1 MLTDKMLQAFFDS
14 PLFQSG
20 YKKQLEK
27 FGEDIDKLFAEDL
40 RAKITFSNEVLSK
53 MMLGK
58 LHQAYMSI
66 THFTKLCKSDEE
78 RQILDRLISIC
89 SNEDD
94 MAGVREGDFVFSE
107 QFGYYKVI
115 NKTHSGAIIKKAFSA
130 NMSFTLYDPR
140 SGLRFT
146 YKEENLNGYR
156 AVSKKD
162 LAKIDGYFEKNPEH
176 HQLFHKNTELILRLR
191 EAIKQGGM
199 TEAEEGFKMLHFY
212 KLCGEKLAFIINL
225 TDLGDKL
232 RIGYGFAAVSGEEYL
247 NHMAQFGID
256 DDWINLREC
265 QFIGCEDE
273 LSDAFSAL
281 RAFYEKHISKSKD
294 EILALRQERRKA
306 FIDRVKATLKPLDFK
321 KKNSTWTKDLGDGI
335 SFKIVL
341 DKSQF
346 SDIFS
351 FCFWVM
357 HEGDEGV
364 YRCYSTS
371 LYDYGQN
378 RFDWQF
384 ATEEELS
391 HTMKRLEEMAKEIIS
406 NHKALVKKGSED
418 LNEVFVC
425 QRTGRAVCKGC
436 PYKI

>member
-1 MLTDKMLQAFFDS
+1 
-14 PLFQSG
+14 
-20 YKKQLEK
+20 
-27 FGEDIDKLFAEDL
+27 
-40 RAKITFSNEVLSK
+40 

-78 RQILDRLISIC
+78 RKILDRLISIC
-89 SNEDD
+89 SNEGA
-94 MAGVREGDFVFSE
+94 MAGVREGDYIFSE
-107 QFGYYKVI
+107 QFGYYKI
-115 NKTHSGAIIKKAFSA
+115 IKKTDGVAIIKKAFSTDMTFA
-130 NMSFTLYDPR
+130 LYDPR
-140 SGLRFT
+140 SELRFP
-146 YKEENLNGYR
+146 YIEENLNGYQT
-156 AVSKKD
+156 VSKKD
-162 LAKIDGYFEKNPEH
+162 LAKINEYFEKNPEH
-176 HQLFHKNTELILRLR
+176 HQIFHKNTELILRLR
-191 EAIKQGGM
+191 EAMTLGGM
-199 TEAEEGFKMLHFY
+199 TEAKEGFKMLHFY
-212 KLCGEKLAFIINL
+212 KLCGEKVAFIINF
-225 TDLGDKL
+225 TDLGDRL
-232 RIGYGFAAVSGEEYL
+232 RLGYGFAAVSGEEYL

-265 QFIGCEDE
+265 QFISCEDE
-273 LSDAFSAL
+273 LSAAFSAM
-281 RAFYEKHISKSKD
+281 RAFYDKFVGKSKD

-306 FIDRVKATLKPLDFK
+306 FIERVNAVLKPLDFK

-378 RFDWQF
+378 RFDWQL
-384 ATEEELS
+384 ATEEEIS
-391 HTMKRLEEMAKEIIS
+391 RTMERIEEMAKDIIS
-406 NHKALVKKGSED
+406 NHKALIKKGSED

-425 QRTGRAVCKGC
+425 QRKGDEICKTC
-436 PYKI
+436 PYKM